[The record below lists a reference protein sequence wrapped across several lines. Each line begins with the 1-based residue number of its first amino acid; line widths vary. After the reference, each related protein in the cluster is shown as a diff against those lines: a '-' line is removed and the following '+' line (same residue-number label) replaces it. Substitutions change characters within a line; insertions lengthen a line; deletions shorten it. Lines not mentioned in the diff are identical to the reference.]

1 MIGIIGLYLVFNNS
15 LIIQWGTY
23 TISGDSIITLP
34 TSFSNNTWVGVVTYV
49 NDHSGNSISV
59 QNLSIW
65 NKTLTTCTIRG
76 FSGSAIKSLICI
88 GY

>member
-1 MIGIIGLYLVFNNS
+1 MVINNS

-23 TISGDSIITLP
+23 TISGDSTITLP

-49 NDHSGNSISV
+49 NDNNTTTITV
-59 QNLSIW
+59 RNLSIW